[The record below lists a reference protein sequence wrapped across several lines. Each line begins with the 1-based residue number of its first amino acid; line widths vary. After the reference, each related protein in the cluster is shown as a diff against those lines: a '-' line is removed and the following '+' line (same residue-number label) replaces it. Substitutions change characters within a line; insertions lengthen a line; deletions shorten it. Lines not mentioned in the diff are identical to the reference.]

1 MATPNQIKE
10 IKATLQR
17 GLETLALSGN
27 IKPLPLRQQ
36 TSRPL
41 LRSKLGEGP
50 RVPVWGDLDNNN
62 ISNYGGV
69 DQNGFCRTSEEF
81 NKIRNDLNNV
91 TVRSPQRTKTT
102 DGLVRAKSELGA
114 RGSGGAASDSL
125 RSKPP
130 IPTSRTL
137 IRPISGKKPLNE
149 PRSKFALQGSQT
161 KKQPKTNFKPKPPP
175 DSPGK
180 EPPSSPQ
187 RQTSRESSGSEGS
200 VRRSLGSKINRRSRI
215 SSSEDAEEWSD
226 IDEVENED
234 DDEYEPSGSERM
246 PGDGA
251 SFDDFDEDDGM
262 DGIDG
267 DDLDED
273 DESDGYS
280 IASND
285 SRYQLTNLPLP
296 AASGKSPKPQDGERV
311 SLSSRAGSRMFQ
323 YLTTGADDALP
334 ALSPSLFS
342 HIPPTINFVGVE
354 EKAVQFPWEIRK
366 LLKWRMSPITPNV
379 IKNCIAR
386 SGFRATRKANEW
398 LGYWGKHM
406 KANAFK
412 VVREYQKVNHLP
424 GSFQIGRKDRLWRN
438 LYKMQVHF
446 GKRDYGFFP
455 QTFCLPYDLKLLK
468 RAWEDGGTKQKWILK
483 PPASARGI
491 GIRVVHKWNQ
501 IPRRKPV
508 IVQRYLAKP
517 FLINDSKFDL
527 RIYVYVKSYD
537 PLKIY
542 VFQDG
547 LARFATMKYSASMK
561 NLSNKFMHLTN
572 YSINKKNAD
581 FTPNNDYTAC
591 EGHKWGLKA
600 LWGYLKP
607 MGIDTVSVWETIKDV
622 VVKTIISVDSTVN
635 SMVKLNVKSRYCVH
649 ELFGFDV
656 MLDENLKPWILEVN
670 ISPSLHSNSPLD
682 VSIKGEM
689 IKDLLNISSFHVPDK
704 RDIYS
709 ILTPT
714 SNSASK
720 IRGSDIFMDKRLYQT
735 PLSNDERAKH
745 VFYTQKHIDEQCRM
759 SILDTLTPD
768 DLRILTEAEDE
779 YSRCGGFE
787 RIFPSPTS
795 HKYARFFENPRY
807 YNILLDEWVRKY
819 HRQHAKG
826 LSLLEEYCQEG
837 IHLSTGKDNSHVWT
851 PISSII
857 QSHDPRT
864 SSAPVTS
871 APSPTTGLKK
881 SSSTNNLPKI
891 RRRGLAK
898 PRALSSTGSAASL
911 TKSPA
916 QPHPPRG
923 LYAPQRRVVTGATT
937 PS

>member
-17 GLETLALSGN
+17 GLENLALSGN
-27 IKPLPLRQQ
+27 LKPLPLRQQ

-50 RVPVWGDLDNNN
+50 HVWGDLDNNN
-62 ISNYGGV
+62 VSSYGGV
-69 DQNGFCRTSEEF
+69 DQNGYCRTSEEF
-81 NKIRNDLNNV
+81 NKIRNDFSNV
-91 TVRSPQRTKTT
+91 KIRSPQRTKTC
-102 DGLVRAKSELGA
+102 DGQVRAKSELGTQ
-114 RGSGGAASDSL
+114 GSSGAANDLPSSL
-125 RSKPP
+125 RTKPP
-130 IPTSRTL
+130 VPNRAL

-149 PRSKFALQGSQT
+149 PQSKFAAQT
-161 KKQPKTNFKPKPPP
+161 RKQSKTNLKPNPL
-175 DSPGK
+175 DSPAK
-180 EPPSSPQ
+180 DSPSSPL
-187 RQTSRESSGSEGS
+187 RQTSRESSGSEGGT
-200 VRRSLGSKINRRSRI
+200 VRSMGSKMNQKSRM
-215 SSSEDAEEWSD
+215 SSEEDAEEWSD
-226 IDEVENED
+226 IDEDED
-234 DDEYEPSGSERM
+234 EFDPTESERT

-251 SFDDFDEDDGM
+251 LFDDFEEDDEIG
-262 DGIDG
+262 GIEG
-267 DDLDED
+267 DVLDED
-273 DESDGYS
+273 DESDDYS

-285 SRYQLTNLPLP
+285 SLYQLTNVPLP
-296 AASGKSPKPQDGERV
+296 AAIATAAIGKPPREGNRV
-311 SLSSRAGSRMFQ
+311 SLSSRTGSRMFQ

-342 HIPPTINFVGVE
+342 NIPPTINFVGVE

-412 VVREYQKVNHLP
+412 MVREHQKVNHLP

-455 QTFCLPYDLKLLK
+455 QTYCLPYDLKLLK

-483 PPASARGI
+483 PPASARGN
-491 GIRVVHKWNQ
+491 GIRVVHKWSQ

-508 IVQRYLAKP
+508 IVQRYLSKP
-517 FLINDSKFDL
+517 FLINGSKFDL

-581 FTPNNDYTAC
+581 FTPNSDYTAC

-607 MGIDTVSVWETIKDV
+607 MGIDTVSVWENIKDV

-689 IKDLLNISSFHVPDK
+689 IKDLLNISGFHIPDK

-709 ILTPT
+709 VLTPT
-714 SNSASK
+714 SSSSSK
-720 IRGSDIFMDKRLYQT
+720 VRGSDIFMDKRLYQT
-735 PLSNDERAKH
+735 QLSSDERAKH

-787 RIFPSPTS
+787 RVFPSPTS
-795 HKYARFFENPRY
+795 HKYMRFFENPRY
-807 YNILLDEWVRKY
+807 FNILLDEWVRKY

-837 IHLSTGKDNSHVWT
+837 IHLGTGKDNSHVWS
-851 PISSII
+851 PISSVI
-857 QSHDPRT
+857 QSQDPRT

-871 APSPTTGLKK
+871 APSPTTALKK

-898 PRALSSTGSAASL
+898 PRALSSTGSAAPL
-911 TKSPA
+911 GKSPA
-916 QPHPPRG
+916 HSQPHPPRG
-923 LYAPQRRVVTGATT
+923 LYAPQRRTVTGMTT